1 MADRAEQ
8 FLEKLNSGPR
18 EVYLYFFSNLNT
30 EINRAL
36 AIKYG
41 LDTDIILDLTE
52 DFFVSDFSFSQLR
65 KNVQN
70 NSGLST
76 KINEFIC
83 DFLGKLFL
91 PVADSLN
98 IKVAEEIKFNK
109 GKISDYEEDIEN
121 YNDFLAGQSFEIFND
136 LAEDF
141 EKIFDANEEERIVI
155 SFLSENILEILSSTD
170 NLDSLQMNGSLIYL
184 LLNKKDSLAK
194 FSRAL
199 LSNNELLSKNRIL
212 LGGKEQE
219 ASVSNLIKHF
229 IEKNGSGMFSSIAL
243 AKYLSSPEISSIL
256 SQNEKKLL
264 RKVLKV
270 YYNLVFF
277 PDSMA
282 NLPINE
288 WEIFPVEDLPLSSPE
303 QKDFAGAES
312 INKMIDLSKK
322 TEEVPDFTKEK
333 SDLTKSIKQVIDSR
347 EKEIKILK
355 ELLQKY
361 PKKSL
366 EKKAIESELEKI
378 EKDKN

>member
-41 LDTDIILDLTE
+41 LDTDVILDLTE
-52 DFFVSDFSFSQLR
+52 DFFVSDFSFPQLR
-65 KNVQN
+65 KNIQN

-98 IKVAEEIKFNK
+98 IKVAEEIQFNK

-155 SFLSENILEILSSTD
+155 SFLSENILEILASTD

-199 LSNNELLSKNRIL
+199 LSNNELLSENRIL

-256 SQNEKKLL
+256 NQNEKKLL

-288 WEIFPVEDLPLSSPE
+288 WEIFPVEDLPSSSPE
-303 QKDFAGAES
+303 QRDFVGAES
-312 INKMIDLSKK
+312 INKTIDLSKK
-322 TEEVPDFTKEK
+322 TEEAPGFIKEK
-333 SDLTKSIKQVIDSR
+333 SDLTKSTKQVIDSR

>member
-312 INKMIDLSKK
+312 INKTIDLSKK